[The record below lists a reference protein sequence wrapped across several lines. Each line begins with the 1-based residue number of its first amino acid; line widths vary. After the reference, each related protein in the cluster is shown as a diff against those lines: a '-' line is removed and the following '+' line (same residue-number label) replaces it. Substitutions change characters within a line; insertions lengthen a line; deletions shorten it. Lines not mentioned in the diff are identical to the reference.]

1 MEDGCFNPSHVD
13 EFDTHFFNAAVIVW
27 RLQGKPS
34 AKSAVHP
41 MTPDPALWP
50 PADFDADGF
59 RPPCA
64 WYLNDAANIAYARRA
79 PSGGQILK
87 RVMFLNGEY
96 DQINT
101 INGNRYGDPM
111 RAAYTDL
118 TIVNLLGALWLP
130 LERKR
135 ELVQAMRTWPQ
146 DKNLSATRP

>member
-34 AKSAVHP
+34 AKAAVHP
-41 MTPDPALWP
+41 MKPDPALWP

-59 RPPCA
+59 RPLCA

-79 PSGGQILK
+79 PNGGQILK
-87 RVMFLNGEY
+87 PVMLLNGEY

-111 RAAYTDL
+111 CAAYTDL
-118 TIVNLLGALWLP
+118 TIVNLLGAHWLP